1 MVSRSRQRPLA
12 PVTASDRFL
21 CLCTHQANS
30 CKNSEG
36 RHITIS
42 VDTEHTPKQFS
53 ELKIPDF
60 EGVRQRRAGPA
71 VQPDNCSFILPR
83 RFWLKQTMQLSE
95 YDNCELC
102 RQARWRCSR
111 RPQSF
116 PYLPQKAVAAKTAKS
131 LKCEAENYS
140 FCGAGQRIDD
150 CPDQV
155 RHHILQPS
163 CLNNS
168 TEVHTRQNKADIKTM
183 QAFNIHFI

>member
-1 MVSRSRQRPLA
+1 MSRSRQRPLA

-60 EGVRQRRAGPA
+60 GGVGQRRAGPA

-95 YDNCELC
+95 YDNCDLC